1 MGILYLS
8 LKYFNYRPKYI
19 ETRVSEIP
27 RNSFRVLILLV
38 LVDQSNADIAARN
51 LSILCTKLDL
61 SLVMA
66 FNQNEAAKYLETL
79 KIFAK
84 KGPEILK
91 PTFEESERI
100 SKFLSVSKSVNST
113 GRKGYFE

>member
-1 MGILYLS
+1 
-8 LKYFNYRPKYI
+8 
-19 ETRVSEIP
+19 
-27 RNSFRVLILLV
+27 
-38 LVDQSNADIAARN
+38 
-51 LSILCTKLDL
+51 
-61 SLVMA
+61 MA

-113 GRKGYFE
+113 GKTGYFKWINETYENNNKSEKD